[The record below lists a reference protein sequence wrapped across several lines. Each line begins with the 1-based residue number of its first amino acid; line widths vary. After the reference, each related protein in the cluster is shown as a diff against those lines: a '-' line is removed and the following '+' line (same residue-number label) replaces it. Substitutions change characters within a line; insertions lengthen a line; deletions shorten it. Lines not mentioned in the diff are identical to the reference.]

1 MRLGNRISLVLSTI
15 RAFLGPSRWC
25 NECDCVVVRR
35 QRGSRGRLDW
45 RELADSSARLLG
57 YASHPRLL
65 RLEIRFSSLI
75 RLVRVTSRLHSLG
88 TLNLDSGMKDH
99 VGSVRQAKMLS
110 AAREPR
116 RGEIDLW
123 MKELTAL
130 SAERKWSRDG
140 YRTRRMEDSLALAGT
155 LAIL

>member
-1 MRLGNRISLVLSTI
+1 MRRNEDF
-15 RAFLGPSRWC
+15 FL
-25 NECDCVVVRR
+25 N
-35 QRGSRGRLDW
+35 Q
-45 RELADSSARLLG
+45 LAK
-57 YASHPRLL
+57 HPHITHR
-65 RLEIRFSSLI
+65 
-75 RLVRVTSRLHSLG
+75 G

-99 VGSVRQAKMLS
+99 VGSIRQAKMLP